1 MSDGAFAISL
11 LSQGVGYGVVVGLGV
26 LFAVVIL
33 LAVKFQKEYL
43 GEDSEKS
50 EMFMC
55 FLGAKFE
62 TLKDT
67 AFWQKSFAAEVN
79 ATVPGYNLAALA
91 IFAVPWAMG
100 TVMGL
105 TARAFQHT
113 AVYPFLPDGFS
124 SAQVNAG
131 YVMPYTIHALL
142 GAGGSAGMLLLL
154 FMAVTSTVSSSM
166 VAVSSILAYDVYRTY
181 VNPRATDRQTVT
193 ASHLGVL
200 VHGVVITGVT
210 LALNYAGAD
219 INWLSYT
226 TNMIKCPGICPL
238 ILTLIWSRQSK
249 AAAVAAP
256 IGGMACGL
264 AVWFATTWKIYGVI
278 NMTTTAQAEPCL
290 YGALTATFAPALFS
304 VLISY
309 LGPKEIFD
317 WNEFL
322 RIELVKDNEKGT
334 AKDVL
339 SPSSGSG
346 TSTPGSGPGPVAKD
360 ESGINI
366 QPAAEDTDT
375 EKARSPPDVASSS
388 SSSNELVHPFD
399 AETLASLYRWYK
411 IAWAFLAFIVTIT
424 FVAWPLPLYRDYIF
438 PPKFFGGWV
447 TMSIVWQFFALGA
460 VVVYPIYDGWGE
472 ISKVARGLWGRYVK
486 KGGVRAPAAR

>member
-1 MSDGAFAISL
+1 M
-11 LSQGVGYGVVVGLGV
+11 LS
-26 LFAVVIL
+26 A
-33 LAVKFQKEYL
+33 
-43 GEDSEKS
+43 D
-50 EMFMC
+50 
-55 FLGAKFE
+55 FE

-67 AFWQKSFAAEVN
+67 AFWQKSFAAEVK

-105 TARAFQHT
+105 TARAFQNT
-113 AVYPFLPDGFS
+113 DVYPFLPDGFS

-166 VAVSSILAYDVYRTY
+166 VAVSSILAYDVYRMY
-181 VNPRATDRQTVT
+181 FNPRATDRQTVT

-200 VHGVVITGVT
+200 VHGVVVTGVT
-210 LALNYAGAD
+210 LGLNYAGAD
-219 INWLSYT
+219 VNWLLYT
-226 TNMIKCPGICPL
+226 MNMIICPGIFPL
-238 ILTLIWSRQSK
+238 ILTIIWSRQSK
-249 AAAVAAP
+249 AAAVASP

-264 AVWFATTWKIYGVI
+264 AVWLATTWKIYGAI
-278 NMTTTAQAEPCL
+278 NMNTTAQAEPCL

-309 LGPKEIFD
+309 LGPKEVFD

-322 RIELVKDNEKGT
+322 RIELVEDNEKKT
-334 AKDVL
+334 AKSVA

-346 TSTPGSGPGPVAKD
+346 TPAPGPVAEK
-360 ESGINI
+360 SGLEIR
-366 QPAAEDTDT
+366 PAAEDTDT
-375 EKARSPPDVASSS
+375 EKAGSPTGVASSS
-388 SSSNELVHPFD
+388 SSSKELVHPFD

-424 FVAWPLPLYRDYIF
+424 FVAWPLPLYRNYIF

-447 TMSIVWQFFALGA
+447 TMAIVWQFFALGA

-472 ISKVARGLWGRYVK
+472 ISKVARGLWGKYVK
-486 KGGVRAPAAR
+486 KGGGSTPAVR